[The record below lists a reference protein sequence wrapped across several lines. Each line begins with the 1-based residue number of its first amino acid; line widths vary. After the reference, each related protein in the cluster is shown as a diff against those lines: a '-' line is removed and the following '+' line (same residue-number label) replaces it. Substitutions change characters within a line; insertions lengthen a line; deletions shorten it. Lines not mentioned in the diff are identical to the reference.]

1 MWRIIGIIVVIF
13 VIIAI
18 VLYQI
23 LEARAIDKVRKMPPQ
38 SGIESLIGRTAHV
51 VEFLSDKENK
61 RYLRVQMDGVYW
73 NAIAIGDKSKTI
85 KVGDEVK
92 VIDIKN
98 LKLIVK

>member
-1 MWRIIGIIVVIF
+1 MWRVIGIVVVIL
-13 VIIAI
+13 IIVLI
-18 VLYQI
+18 VLYQFF
-23 LEARAIDKVRKMPPQ
+23 EARAINKARKMPPHV
-38 SGIESLIGRTAHV
+38 GIESLIGRTARV

-73 NAIAIGDKSKTI
+73 NAIAIGDNRKAI

-92 VIDIKN
+92 VTDIKN

>member
-1 MWRIIGIIVVIF
+1 MWRVIGIIVVIF
-13 VIIAI
+13 IIVAI
-18 VLYQI
+18 ILYKVL
-23 LEARAIDKVRKMPPQ
+23 EERAIDKVRKMPPQ
-38 SGIESLIGRTAHV
+38 SGIESLIGRTARV
-51 VEFLSDKENK
+51 VEFLSDKGNK

-73 NAIAIGDKSKTI
+73 NAIAIGDKSKNI

>member
-13 VIIAI
+13 IIVAI

-38 SGIESLIGRTAHV
+38 SGIESYIGRTARV
-51 VEFLSDKENK
+51 VEYLSDKGSK
-61 RYLRVQMDGVYW
+61 RYLRVQIDGVHW
-73 NAIAIGDKSKTI
+73 NAIAIGDNREDI

-92 VIDIKN
+92 ITDIKN